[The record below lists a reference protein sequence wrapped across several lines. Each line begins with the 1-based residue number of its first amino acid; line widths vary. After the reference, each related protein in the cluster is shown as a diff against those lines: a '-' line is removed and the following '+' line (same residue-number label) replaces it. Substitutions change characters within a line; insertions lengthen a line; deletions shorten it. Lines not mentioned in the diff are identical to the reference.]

1 MTHSSRWVIGVHIWI
16 LEFGTFIASIQTNN
30 ESSLSMNHWIE
41 KTPKNRYHC
50 EEFISWNFTILE
62 NVKNY
67 IFRDFEP
74 WFWDHSEI
82 RVSFKILTGLL
93 KSNNQ
98 KSLFNPRM
106 TILGG
111 HNCVPGERLGSID
124 EFEGGRGTYIRKG
137 FIYSSRIGKI
147 RFVEI
152 NFFIVYKIV
161 KGVRHII
168 KTHPISKCVSHP

>member
-1 MTHSSRWVIGVHIWI
+1 MKI
-16 LEFGTFIASIQTNN
+16 
-30 ESSLSMNHWIE
+30 
-41 KTPKNRYHC
+41 PKNSC
-50 EEFISWNFTILE
+50 EEFISQNFIILE

-74 WFWDHSEI
+74 WFWDPSEI
-82 RVSFKILTGLL
+82 RVSFNILTALL
-93 KSNNQ
+93 KSTNR

-152 NFFIVYKIV
+152 ISISNHTRFQDVPNTLNEFFREV
-161 KGVRHII
+161 
-168 KTHPISKCVSHP
+168 